1 MPTEP
6 HCPTC
11 RCGKGRRERF
21 VPPAE
26 SVDCPT
32 CGAKSGE
39 RCVTTRLL
47 HIHPD
52 PRDLE
57 RVGQPTVP
65 HVARVSAEL
74 DARHA

>member
-1 MPTEP
+1 MTTTLRQQVETEA
-6 HCPTC
+6 TAW
-11 RCGKGRRERF
+11 
-21 VPPAE
+21 AE
-26 SVDCPT
+26 WHRS
-32 CGAKSGE
+32 
-39 RCVTTRLL
+39 RVTTRLL
-47 HIHPD
+47 HMHPD